1 MLLGLMVIV
10 AVMAGWFFYRRRH
23 GWAVL
28 SLVCLLVI
36 QGGLVL
42 DASHHYGTTLR
53 ATTTAVKILPV
64 GSIRGNHVLLTK
76 AIKEGKTTYT
86 AYASR
91 RANGK
96 TSVILDKHKRVQ
108 VTFTDKTA
116 QRLTTNRRYH
126 YTSNWQKWLFS
137 GVTNE
142 GQLQRQTVSYR
153 LTPSWHALS
162 KTAIKRVE
170 KQLATPKMKRQ
181 AKAAVAKARQQQPDT
196 TKKVQSQL
204 QQQALH
210 DFVGRVMDQAAK

>member
-1 MLLGLMVIV
+1 MLLGLMVIL
-10 AVMAGWFFYRRRH
+10 AVMAGWFFYRQRH

-42 DASHHYGTTLR
+42 DASHHYGTTVR
-53 ATTTAVKILPV
+53 TTTTAVKILPV

-91 RANGK
+91 RTNGK
-96 TSVILDKHKRVQ
+96 TAVILDKHKRVQ
-108 VTFTDKTA
+108 LTFTDNSA
-116 QRLTTNRRYH
+116 RRLTINRRYH
-126 YTSNWQKWLFS
+126 YTSSWQKWLFS

-142 GQLQRQTVSYR
+142 GQLQRQTVSYH

-162 KTAIKRVE
+162 KSAIKRVE
-170 KQLATPKMKRQ
+170 KQLATPHVQRQ
-181 AKAAVAKARQQQPDT
+181 MKAAVTKALQQHPNATKKGQAQLRQQ
-196 TKKVQSQL
+196 V
-204 QQQALH
+204 LH
-210 DFVGRVMDQAAK
+210 NFVGRVMDQAAK